1 MRTIPLPSFIFR
13 GLPLLLWM
21 GVIFSFSSMHGSAY
35 PFDTTLTYH
44 LERKSAHVIEYAVLV
59 ALAVRFAYVIFPH
72 ETFSKILLLAT
83 AFSIT
88 YGASDELHQFFVP
101 YRGANISDVFIDS
114 MGALL
119 IASIYYFLY
128 RRNRHLSRV

>member
-1 MRTIPLPSFIFR
+1 MHLSSFILR
-13 GLPLLLWM
+13 GLPLLVWM
-21 GVIFSFSSMHGSAY
+21 GIIFSFSAMHGSAY
-35 PFDTTLTYH
+35 PFDTTLTYY

-59 ALAVRFAYVIFPH
+59 VLAVRFVYAIFPH
-72 ETFSKILLLAT
+72 ETFFKILLLAT
-83 AFSIT
+83 TFSIT

-101 YRGANISDVFIDS
+101 YRGAKISDVFIDS

-128 RRNRHLSRV
+128 RRKRHLSRV